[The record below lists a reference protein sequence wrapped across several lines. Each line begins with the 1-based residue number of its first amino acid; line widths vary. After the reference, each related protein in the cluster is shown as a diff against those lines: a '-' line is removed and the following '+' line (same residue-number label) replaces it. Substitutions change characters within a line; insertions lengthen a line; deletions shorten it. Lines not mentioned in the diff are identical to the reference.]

1 MRISVNWLRELLPDL
16 DADAEEIADRLS
28 ERAVPVEELVRVG
41 EGLDDL
47 LVARVR
53 ETRPHPNA
61 DRLTLCRVDP
71 GDGDE
76 VDVVCGAPVIHEGVH
91 YPWVPPGGR
100 LPGGMEVE
108 AREIRGERSA
118 GMLCSEHEL
127 GLGPDESGI
136 LALPRGVEA
145 GQSLGEALGLP
156 DTCLVLD
163 LTPNRVDLAGHV
175 GVAREVAPDGS
186 DGPVLRSLDGPGWTP
201 RWREGSE
208 SADAA
213 GVTVTVESPD
223 RCPRYLGA
231 VIRGV
236 EVGDSP
242 AWLAGRLRALGARPV
257 NNVVDAT
264 NWVLHE
270 LNQPLHAFDLG
281 TVEGPEIRVRP
292 AEQGEELRTLDGKER
307 TLSPE
312 ATVIADARSPVGL
325 AGVMGGEESEV
336 TADTADVFLECACFD
351 PSSTRDTARSVDLST
366 DASYRFER
374 GVDPRAQEEA
384 LARCVE
390 LILATAGGE
399 AVEDAVRIGGGPEP
413 RREVTLRP
421 SRVRQV
427 LGRDVPP
434 PKLRR
439 LLEPLGFE
447 EAEGS
452 GETSAPADARLAFSV
467 PGWRGDVEREI
478 DLVEEVARRQGY
490 ESFPTERRAF
500 RPSTVPSDP
509 TWERAE
515 RVRRWL
521 SGRGLLEAR
530 SLSLVPEERVDGER
544 AVPLLHP
551 LSEDEDHLRDALVPP
566 LLDRAEHNFSR
577 GRRSVRLYE
586 IGTVFRRREAGADA
600 EASERLPAEE
610 MRAAAL
616 LTGRR
621 RPEHWSDGDGA
632 VDLWDVKA
640 LASEIADLWLH
651 GEIVAGGEPPSD
663 YPGVVPL
670 GADRWLGPERFW
682 LLDDGGHAVGVAGRV
697 RPEAVETPDWAGPV
711 FALELRLRS
720 VQVGETPV
728 HRELS
733 TYPAVRWDLAFTV
746 DEEVPVAEV
755 EASIRDAA
763 PGAILEGLRLFD
775 VYRGEE
781 IEEGRRSL
789 AWRFTFRADDRTLE
803 DREVEEA
810 ISDIVD
816 DLEGRYGVRVR
827 TS

>member
-1 MRISVNWLRELLPDL
+1 MRISVNWLRELLPEL
-16 DADAEEIADRLS
+16 DADAGEIADRLS

-41 EGLDDL
+41 EGLNDL
-47 LVARVR
+47 VVARVR

-71 GDGDE
+71 GSGED

-108 AREIRGERSA
+108 EREIRGERSA

-136 LALPRGVEA
+136 LALSEGVEA
-145 GQSLGEALGLP
+145 GQPLGEALGLP

-175 GVAREVAPDGS
+175 GVAREVAPREGE
-186 DGPVLRSLDGPGWTP
+186 GPVLRSLDGADWSP
-201 RWREGSE
+201 RWRDGVE

-213 GVTVTVESPD
+213 GVSVTVESPE

-231 VIRGV
+231 VIRDV
-236 EVGDSP
+236 EVGESP

-281 TVEGPEIRVRP
+281 TVEGAEIRVRP
-292 AEQGEELRTLDGKER
+292 AEEGEELRTLDGRER
-307 TLSPE
+307 ALSPE

-336 TADTADVFLECACFD
+336 TAGTGEVFLECAYFD

-374 GVDPRAQEEA
+374 GIDPRAQEEA
-384 LARCVE
+384 LVRCVE
-390 LILATAGGE
+390 LILATAGGDAAAE
-399 AVEDAVRIGGGPEP
+399 AVRIGGEPAP
-413 RREVTLRP
+413 RREVALRTR
-421 SRVRQV
+421 RVRQV

-434 PKLRR
+434 PKLQR

-447 EAEGS
+447 EVDGS
-452 GETSAPADARLAFSV
+452 AGASTPSDARLMFRV

-490 ESFPTERRAF
+490 ESYPTERPAF
-500 RPSTVPSDP
+500 RPSSVPSDP

-530 SLSLVPEERVDGER
+530 SLSLVPEDRVDADR

-566 LLDRAEHNFSR
+566 LLDRVEHNFSR

-586 IGTVFRRREAGADA
+586 IGTVFRRRRADADA

-610 MRAAAL
+610 MRAAAV

-621 RPEHWSDGDGA
+621 RPEHWSGDDVL
-632 VDLWDVKA
+632 VDLWDLKA

-651 GEIVAGGEPPSD
+651 GEIVAGGDPPSEH
-663 YPGVVPL
+663 PGVVPP
-670 GADRWLGPERFW
+670 GVERWLGPERFW
-682 LLDDGGHAVGVAGRV
+682 LLDDGGHVEGAAGRV
-697 RPEAVETPDWAGPV
+697 RPEVLETPDWAGPI
-711 FALELRLRS
+711 FGLELRLGS
-720 VQVGETPV
+720 VRVDETPV
-728 HRELS
+728 HRGLS

-746 DEEVPVAEV
+746 EEDVPVADV
-755 EASIRDAA
+755 EATIRDATPA
-763 PGAILEGLRLFD
+763 NVLDELRLFD

-803 DREVEEA
+803 EREVEKV

-816 DLEGRYGVRVR
+816 ELEGRYGVRVR

>member
-1 MRISVNWLRELLPDL
+1 MRISVNWLRELVPDL
-16 DADAEEIADRLS
+16 DADAAEIADRLS
-28 ERAVPVEELVRVG
+28 SRAVPVEELLRVG

-47 LVARVR
+47 VVARVR

-71 GDGDE
+71 GSGDE

-136 LALPRGVEA
+136 LALPEGVEA
-145 GQSLGEALGLP
+145 GQPLGEALGLP

-175 GVAREVAPDGS
+175 GVAREVAPRGS
-186 DGPVLRSLDGPGWTP
+186 EGPVLRSPDGPGWTP
-201 RWREGSE
+201 EWREGEE
-208 SADAA
+208 SAEAA
-213 GVTVTVESPD
+213 GVPVTVESPE

-236 EVGDSP
+236 EVGESP

-264 NWVLHE
+264 NRVLHE

-281 TVEGPEIRVRP
+281 AVAGPEIRVRP
-292 AEQGEELRTLDGKER
+292 AEEGEELRTLDGTER
-307 TLSPE
+307 TLAPE
-312 ATVIADARSPVGL
+312 ATVIADEGSPVGL
-325 AGVMGGEESEV
+325 AGVMGGEESQV
-336 TADTADVFLECACFD
+336 TGGTADVFLECAYFD
-351 PSSTRDTARSVDLST
+351 PSSTRHTARSVGLST

-390 LILATAGGE
+390 LILATAGGDAAPE
-399 AVEDAVRIGGGPEP
+399 AVRIGGAPPP
-413 RREVTLRP
+413 RREVFLRP
-421 SRVRQV
+421 DRVRQV

-439 LLEPLGFE
+439 LLEPLGFDE
-447 EAEGS
+447 IEGS
-452 GETSAPADARLAFSV
+452 GEASAPADTRLLFSV

-478 DLVEEVARRQGY
+478 DLVEEVARRRGY

-509 TWERAE
+509 TWDRAD

-530 SLSLVPEERVDGER
+530 SLSLVPESRVDTDR

-551 LSEDEDHLRDALVPP
+551 LSEDEAHLRDALVPP

-586 IGTVFRRREAGADA
+586 IGTVFRRRETGPDA
-600 EASERLPAEE
+600 SASDRLPAEE

-621 RPEHWSDGDGA
+621 RPEHWSDEDGA
-632 VDLWDVKA
+632 VDLWDLKA
-640 LASEIADLWLH
+640 LAAEVADLWLH
-651 GEIVAGGEPPSD
+651 GELVSGGERPADSA
-663 YPGVVPL
+663 GRVPL
-670 GADRWLGPERFW
+670 GVDRWLGPERFW
-682 LLDDGGHAVGVAGRV
+682 LLDDGGRVAGAAGRV
-697 RPEAVETPDWAGPV
+697 RPEAVETPDWAGPL
-711 FALELRLRS
+711 FALELRLQS
-720 VQVGETPV
+720 VQVSESPV
-728 HRELS
+728 HREMS
-733 TYPAVRWDLAFTV
+733 TYPAVRWDLAFTA
-746 DEEVPVAEV
+746 DEGVPVAEV
-755 EASIRDAA
+755 ESSIRDAA
-763 PGAILEGLRLFD
+763 PAELLEDLRLFD
-775 VYRGEE
+775 VYRGGE

-803 DREVEEA
+803 DREVEEV
-810 ISDIVD
+810 ISHIVD
-816 DLEGRYGVRVR
+816 DLEGRHGVRVR